1 MHSLT
6 PREKIILG
14 VLVLLL
20 AGGTIWQ
27 FWKPAGREREIIF
40 NDDILTGDI
49 TSTTETE
56 MLVVHL
62 VGCVANPGVYRLPA
76 GARVHELL
84 DLAGGVLPEADLENG
99 INLARPLFDGEQV
112 VVYRAGEVKPQG
124 NGKVNINHATIAEL
138 TQLPG
143 IGETR
148 ARQIVEHR
156 DKHGY
161 FTELTQ
167 IMEVSGIGEGIFS
180 NIKDHITIY

>member
-6 PREKIILG
+6 PREKVILV

-20 AGGTIWQ
+20 AGGTAWQ
-27 FWKPAGREREIIF
+27 FWKPAGREREIVF
-40 NDDILTGDI
+40 TEMDTGDPT
-49 TSTTETE
+49 TSMPEPE

-62 VGCVANPGVYRLPA
+62 AGCVVNPGVYRLPA

-84 DLAGGVLPEADLENG
+84 DLAGGVLPEADLEKG

-112 VVYRAGEVKPQG
+112 IVYCVGEEQSREDEKI
-124 NGKVNINHATIAEL
+124 NINRANIAEL
-138 TQLPG
+138 TRLPG

-161 FTELTQ
+161 FTEITQ
-167 IMEVSGIGEGIFS
+167 IMEVSGIGEGIFN